1 MAKKTTMDQVT
12 NEFRASIKEAMKTIR
27 LELGM
32 SADQFASVLGVS
44 SAYVYMLESGERNW
58 NNKLVDKVFAKLADQ
73 A

>member
-1 MAKKTTMDQVT
+1 
-12 NEFRASIKEAMKTIR
+12 MKTIR
-27 LELGM
+27 LESDM
-32 SADQFASVLGVS
+32 TADQFASVLGVS

>member
-12 NEFRASIKEAMKTIR
+12 NEFRASIKESMKTIR
-27 LELGM
+27 LESGM

-58 NNKLVDKVFAKLADQ
+58 NNKLVDKVFDKLANP

>member
-12 NEFRASIKEAMKTIR
+12 NEFRASIKETMKTIR
-27 LELGM
+27 LESGM

-58 NNKLVDKVFAKLADQ
+58 NNKLVEKVFAKLANQ